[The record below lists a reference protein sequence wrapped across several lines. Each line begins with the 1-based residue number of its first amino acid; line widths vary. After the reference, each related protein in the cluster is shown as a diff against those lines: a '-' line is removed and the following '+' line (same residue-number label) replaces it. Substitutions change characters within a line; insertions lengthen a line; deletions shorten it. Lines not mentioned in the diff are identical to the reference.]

1 MATGSAPIVGAA
13 RTARAAIERTRA
25 MQPAMT
31 AAPSIP
37 NVKPILATLFG
48 IPAAAIVLAAARGEP
63 APVVGD
69 GTPALIALWVL
80 GSAMCALGISS
91 MRARFGARAN
101 LTGTPLGL
109 LATAL
114 LLSGIFS
121 WPLLLRPI
129 ADALG
134 GSETVP
140 LARAAIVGVGTVMA
154 LKWAIA
160 WLAYLPARAPR
171 RARAAA

>member
-1 MATGSAPIVGAA
+1 
-13 RTARAAIERTRA
+13 
-25 MQPAMT
+25 MQPATT

-37 NVKPILATLFG
+37 NVKPIVATLFG

-69 GTPALIALWVL
+69 GTGAIIALWVL

-91 MRARFGARAN
+91 MRGRFGWRSN
-101 LTGTPLGL
+101 LAGTPLGL
-109 LATAL
+109 LATVL
-114 LLSGIFS
+114 LLSGIFG

-134 GSETVP
+134 GSQTVP
-140 LARAAIVGVGTVMA
+140 LARAAIVGVGAVMV
-154 LKWAIA
+154 LKWAIS
-160 WLAYLPARAPR
+160 WLAYLPGRSPRPARPSA
-171 RARAAA
+171 

>member
-1 MATGSAPIVGAA
+1 VQPATPAARSAP
-13 RTARAAIERTRA
+13 
-25 MQPAMT
+25 
-31 AAPSIP
+31 
-37 NVKPILATLFG
+37 NLKPVIATLFG
-48 IPAAAIVLAAARGEP
+48 IPAAVIVLAAVRGEP

-69 GTPALIALWVL
+69 GAAALIALWIL

-91 MRARFGARAN
+91 MRARFGVGRAN

-114 LLSGIFS
+114 LLSGLFG
-121 WPLLLRPI
+121 WPLLLRPV

-134 GSETVP
+134 GAETVP
-140 LARAAIVGVGTVMA
+140 LARAAIVAVGGVMA

-160 WLAYLPARAPR
+160 WLSYLPGPTPARTAE
-171 RARAAA
+171 AVK

>member
-1 MATGSAPIVGAA
+1 
-13 RTARAAIERTRA
+13 
-25 MQPAMT
+25 MQPATT
-31 AAPSIP
+31 AAQSTP
-37 NVKPILATLFG
+37 NLKPVAATLFG

-69 GTPALIALWVL
+69 GAAALVALWVL

-91 MRARFGARAN
+91 MRGRFGWRAN

-114 LLSGIFS
+114 LLSGLFG

-129 ADALG
+129 AEALG
-134 GSETVP
+134 GEAVP
-140 LARAAIVGVGTVMA
+140 LARAAIVGTGAVMA
-154 LKWAIA
+154 LKWAIS
-160 WLAYLPARAPR
+160 WLAYLPGRSTARR
-171 RARAAA
+171 GAAA